1 MIGTV
6 SDTQCRDC
14 DALLIDEGTVYRC
27 LDCDGVYPKEFE
39 VSTDE

>member
-14 DALLIDEGTVYRC
+14 DALLIDEGTVSRC
-27 LDCDGVYPKEFE
+27 LDCDGVFSKEFG
-39 VSTDE
+39 VTSDE